1 MKTDLARILSVSGQ
15 HGLFLYIAAAR
26 NGAIAENLGTK
37 KRVAFDMKSRIT
49 TLADIAIFTS
59 AGEMKLQEV
68 FGKLREVLGDQQDAP
83 TSKSSESELK
93 ALFAKAVPDYDPD
106 RFYLSHMKKVVDW
119 YNDLK
124 ANASLDFMTD
134 EDRKAEAEGEG
145 TGEEE
150 EVKDGD
156 SANA

>member
-134 EDRKAEAEGEG
+134 EDRKAEAEAEG